1 MAAKRKPTRTK
12 TVKLED
18 YTPLEIHAIQ
28 IREYYLALC
37 KAGFKADSALT
48 LCTDKAGWPDW
59 FVPNVPDFDPEN
71 PDHTPYEDEEDD

>member
-1 MAAKRKPTRTK
+1 MAQRKKPSRVK

-37 KAGFKADSALT
+37 KAGFRSDAALT
-48 LCTDKAGWPDW
+48 LCTDRMGWPDW
-59 FVPNVPDFDPEN
+59 FLPNVPDHDPIN